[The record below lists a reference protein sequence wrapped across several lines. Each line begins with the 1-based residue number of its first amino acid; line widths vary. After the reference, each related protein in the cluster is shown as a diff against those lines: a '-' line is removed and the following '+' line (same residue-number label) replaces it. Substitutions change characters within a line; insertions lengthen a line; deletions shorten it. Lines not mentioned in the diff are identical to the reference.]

1 MAIKRLVSA
10 KIEVDFQTLAL
21 RVIAR
26 CAELAQLTETPG
38 MLTRTFLSPA
48 IRDCHRLIAGWME
61 SLGLRSSVDA
71 MGNLR
76 GFPSSEPTPSN
87 AIRPRLLIGSH
98 IDTVPNAGA
107 YDGVLGVMLGL
118 ALVEASRTLELP
130 FDIEVIAF
138 SEEEGVRFRVPF
150 LGSRALAG
158 TPDSQLLALR
168 DANGVTLEA
177 AIRSFGLDPNEISAA
192 KLDEN
197 TFAYLE
203 FHIEQGPVLE
213 SLGLS
218 LAAVKAIAGQSR
230 RTIVFAGSA
239 NHAGTTPMEM
249 RRDALA
255 GAAEWIVAVENF
267 ARAYPGL
274 VATVG
279 RLQVAPGASNVV
291 PGEVR
296 ASLDI
301 RHASDVE
308 RTTATETLLAS
319 ARTIS
324 EKRGLRFSCHEDLEQ
339 SAVAMDAELTAA
351 AERAI
356 AAAGQESKTIISG
369 AGHDA
374 MILAEVVPSAMIF
387 LRTPGGISHHPDE
400 TVLVGDVE
408 QAIRAGITFLKELAL
423 KQ

>member
-1 MAIKRLVSA
+1 
-10 KIEVDFQTLAL
+10 
-21 RVIAR
+21 
-26 CAELAQLTETPG
+26 
-38 MLTRTFLSPA
+38 
-48 IRDCHRLIAGWME
+48 ME
-61 SLGLRSSVDA
+61 SLGLRVSVDA

-76 GFPSSEPTPSN
+76 GSPPN
-87 AIRPRLLIGSH
+87 AGRPRLLIGSH
-98 IDTVPNAGA
+98 IDTVPNAGM
-107 YDGVLGVMLGL
+107 YDGALGVLLGL
-118 ALVEASRTLELP
+118 ALVEASRDFELP
-130 FDIEVIAF
+130 FDMEVIAF
-138 SEEEGVRFRVPF
+138 SEEEGVRFGAPF

-158 TPDSQLLALR
+158 TADSQLLALL

-177 AIRSFGLDPNEISAA
+177 AIRSFGLNPSEMAA
-192 KLDEN
+192 ARLNRN

-213 SLGLS
+213 NLGLP

-230 RTIVFAGSA
+230 RTLVFAGSA
-239 NHAGTTPMEM
+239 NHAGTTPMDL

-267 ARAYPGL
+267 ARACPGL

-279 RLQVAPGASNVV
+279 RLHVSPGASNVV

-296 ASLDI
+296 ASLDV

-308 RTTATETLLAS
+308 RITATKTLLDS
-319 ARTIS
+319 AKTVC
-324 EKRGLRFSCHEDLEQ
+324 EKRGLGFSWQVDLEQ
-339 SAVAMDAELTAA
+339 TAVAMNKELTEAVQ
-351 AERAI
+351 RAI
-356 AAAGQESKTIISG
+356 AATGQEPKSAQAAVCGAKPKRNSADLAAGGESVVRVSGNTMVSG

-387 LRTPGGISHHPDE
+387 LRSPGGISHHPDE

-408 QAIRAGITFLKELAL
+408 QAIRAGVTFLKKLAL